1 MTRRAKITLSLV
13 ALPILGIMA
22 TPSLIYHFR
31 KSQLDAAKA
40 LVAANGGTLGL
51 DLVDGNY
58 MLDLHGTAATDETL
72 AAILPTLRQ
81 LPNGFTLLGPGESRL
96 FYVTLMDSPIS
107 DDGMRSL
114 CTLPISCLSIDC
126 PELTDASVDSLSSID
141 QPYVIISGN
150 GPFSDDAIERLRNA
164 KPNTMLQLSTE
175 TSGEQ

>member
-1 MTRRAKITLSLV
+1 MTRRAKIALSLV
-13 ALPILGIMA
+13 ALAILAIIA

-31 KSQLDAAKA
+31 NSQLDAAKA

-96 FYVTLMDSPIS
+96 FYVTLMDSSIS

-141 QPYVIISGN
+141 EPYVIISGSA
-150 GPFSDDAIERLRNA
+150 PFSDDAIERLRNA